1 MDWVI
6 ENIGWLMA
14 LMVAAMV
21 GAEFPVAWKQ
31 LRPKNL
37 HYTWPGVLQA
47 LISAGMVLS
56 LVLVY
61 LAGRNSAGIPAP
73 LSIVTKLFVAST
85 GIAMCFAAIGAAF
98 LYAANRRISAI
109 EAHLFSRST
118 SGRSPPPP
126 DPR

>member
-14 LMVAAMV
+14 LMVAGLV
-21 GAEFPVAWKQ
+21 GSEFPVAWKQ

-37 HYTWPGVLQA
+37 RYTWVGVFQVIFA
-47 LISAGMVLS
+47 SGMVLS
-56 LVLVY
+56 LVFVY
-61 LAGRNSAGIPAP
+61 LIGRNNPDTPAP
-73 LSIVTKLFVAST
+73 FGIVTNLFVASIA
-85 GIAMCFAAIGAAF
+85 IAMCFAAIGAVF
-98 LYAANRRISAI
+98 MYAANRRISAI
-109 EAHLFSRST
+109 EAHLFSRYT